1 MMALQSDYSAAN
13 KEVVRINDCGIVAD
27 SWRKYV
33 DRKNIVLQFLGNN
46 LSVDIL
52 KHYETRLE
60 LLKKSSYYIDVLPK
74 HMVLG
79 DQNLFQPNV
88 LYHLIDPCKFL
99 RMKKIGTTQVKIQ
112 LLLLREYLSELK
124 YGREE
129 LKVIAKIS
137 DVTLFLLH
145 WNTTCSRLGHL
156 FNTLKNFISV
166 LVPGKLYVKHH
177 LMSDAKSNKIP
188 ELRVLLSTKMPVL
201 FDRRESVAYHNSVEL
216 KWLVLGEE
224 AHHDLYELAYKL
236 LEPRYCTEKNQF
248 GVISVES
255 GSIEIGNL
263 LPDSSYEFS
272 IRRAENYTLVYSAWC
287 DVMVLKTK
295 ASIHLQYVGKKSCH
309 FT

>member
-1 MMALQSDYSAAN
+1 MMALHSDRSTVR
-13 KEVVRINDCGIVAD
+13 KETVRIHECGILGDA
-27 SWRKYV
+27 WRKYV

-46 LSVDIL
+46 LNTDIL

-60 LLKKSSYYIDVLPK
+60 LLKKCSFYVDVMPK
-74 HMVLG
+74 HLTFG

-88 LYHLIDPCKFL
+88 LYQLIDPCKFL

-145 WNTTCSRLGHL
+145 WNTTCSRLGQL

-166 LVPGKLYVKHH
+166 LIPGKLYVKHH
-177 LMSDAKSNKIP
+177 LMSDAKLNKIP
-188 ELRVLLSTKMPVL
+188 QLRVVLRTKMPVL
-201 FDRRESVAYHNSVEL
+201 FDRNESTAYHNSVEL

-224 AHHDLYELAYKL
+224 AHHDLYELKYKL
-236 LEPRYCTEKNQF
+236 LEPHYCTEKNHF
-248 GVISVES
+248 GVISVETD
-255 GSIEIGNL
+255 SIEIGNL
-263 LPDSSYEFS
+263 LPDSSYEFTIS
-272 IRRAENYTLVYSAWC
+272 RVENYTLVYSAWC
-287 DVMVLKTK
+287 DIMILKTK
-295 ASIHLQYVGKKSCH
+295 PSNHLQYVCNKTHS